1 MILETSLSLLE
12 GFALGFSVASDL
24 GIIDGKAIAL
34 NAIQL
39 GPVVCFVLAFGF
51 YVVYYVVFR
60 WLYDLYY
67 SSLQIYNT
75 GSISRA
81 EKKARKAMSK
91 LGMEKVE
98 NVDRVTLRRGRNLL
112 YVISNPDCFKA
123 PNSDTYVVFG
133 EAKAEDMAAKAAAQ
147 AKAFQAEAANG
158 AAAAAAGAGG
168 APGAAKIASIT
179 EEVDEG
185 EVDMEG
191 LEEKDV
197 DLVATQANVSKGKA
211 AAALKASDGDI
222 VSAIMELTM

>member
-1 MILETSLSLLE
+1 MRGVQSALTFRSRLFSL
-12 GFALGFSVASDL
+12 DH
-24 GIIDGKAIAL
+24 D
-34 NAIQL
+34 
-39 GPVVCFVLAFGF
+39 P
-51 YVVYYVVFR
+51 
-60 WLYDLYY
+60 
-67 SSLQIYNT
+67 

-147 AKAFQAEAANG
+147 AAAFKAEAANG
-158 AAAAAAGAGG
+158 AAAAAAAAAGG
-168 APGAAKIASIT
+168 APGAAKVASIT

>member
-1 MILETSLSLLE
+1 
-12 GFALGFSVASDL
+12 
-24 GIIDGKAIAL
+24 
-34 NAIQL
+34 
-39 GPVVCFVLAFGF
+39 
-51 YVVYYVVFR
+51 
-60 WLYDLYY
+60 
-67 SSLQIYNT
+67 
-75 GSISRA
+75 
-81 EKKARKAMSK
+81 MSK

-185 EVDMEG
+185 EDDMEG

>member
-1 MILETSLSLLE
+1 
-12 GFALGFSVASDL
+12 
-24 GIIDGKAIAL
+24 
-34 NAIQL
+34 
-39 GPVVCFVLAFGF
+39 
-51 YVVYYVVFR
+51 
-60 WLYDLYY
+60 
-67 SSLQIYNT
+67 
-75 GSISRA
+75 
-81 EKKARKAMSK
+81 
-91 LGMEKVE
+91 MEKVE

-147 AKAFQAEAANG
+147 AAAFKAESA
-158 AAAAAAGAGG
+158 AAAAAAGAG
-168 APGAAKIASIT
+168 APGAAKVASIT

-185 EVDMEG
+185 ELDMEG

>member
-1 MILETSLSLLE
+1 MRGVQSALTFRSRLFSL
-12 GFALGFSVASDL
+12 DH
-24 GIIDGKAIAL
+24 D
-34 NAIQL
+34 
-39 GPVVCFVLAFGF
+39 P
-51 YVVYYVVFR
+51 
-60 WLYDLYY
+60 
-67 SSLQIYNT
+67 

-147 AKAFQAEAANG
+147 AAAFKAEAANG
-158 AAAAAAGAGG
+158 AAAAAAAGG
-168 APGAAKIASIT
+168 APGAAKVASIT

>member
-1 MILETSLSLLE
+1 M
-12 GFALGFSVASDL
+12 
-24 GIIDGKAIAL
+24 
-34 NAIQL
+34 IQL
-39 GPVVCFVLAFGF
+39 VSSSVLSSRLAFASF
-51 YVVYYVVFR
+51 IT
-60 WLYDLYY
+60 
-67 SSLQIYNT
+67 SSFADFTIFTTPLQIYNT

>member
-1 MILETSLSLLE
+1 MAADNEKEEEIEDEEEEHSE
-12 GFALGFSVASDL
+12 EEEEEEEHGD
-24 GIIDGKAIAL
+24 
-34 NAIQL
+34 
-39 GPVVCFVLAFGF
+39 
-51 YVVYYVVFR
+51 
-60 WLYDLYY
+60 
-67 SSLQIYNT
+67 

-112 YVISNPDCFKA
+112 YR
-123 PNSDTYVVFG
+123 
-133 EAKAEDMAAKAAAQ
+133 KAEDMAAKAAAQ

-168 APGAAKIASIT
+168 APGAAKIASIM

-185 EVDMEG
+185 EVNMEG

>member
-1 MILETSLSLLE
+1 MAADNEKEEEIEDEEEEHSE
-12 GFALGFSVASDL
+12 EEEEEEEHED
-24 GIIDGKAIAL
+24 
-34 NAIQL
+34 
-39 GPVVCFVLAFGF
+39 
-51 YVVYYVVFR
+51 
-60 WLYDLYY
+60 
-67 SSLQIYNT
+67 

-123 PNSDTYVVFG
+123 PNSDTYVR
-133 EAKAEDMAAKAAAQ
+133 KAEDMAAKAAAQ

>member
-1 MILETSLSLLE
+1 
-12 GFALGFSVASDL
+12 
-24 GIIDGKAIAL
+24 
-34 NAIQL
+34 
-39 GPVVCFVLAFGF
+39 
-51 YVVYYVVFR
+51 
-60 WLYDLYY
+60 
-67 SSLQIYNT
+67 
-75 GSISRA
+75 
-81 EKKARKAMSK
+81 MSK

-123 PNSDTYVVFG
+123 PNSDTYVIFG

-147 AKAFQAEAANG
+147 AAAFKAESA
-158 AAAAAAGAGG
+158 AAAAAAGAG
-168 APGAAKIASIT
+168 APGAAKVASIT

-185 EVDMEG
+185 EIDMEG

>member
-1 MILETSLSLLE
+1 MRGVQRALTFRSRLFSL
-12 GFALGFSVASDL
+12 DH
-24 GIIDGKAIAL
+24 D
-34 NAIQL
+34 
-39 GPVVCFVLAFGF
+39 P
-51 YVVYYVVFR
+51 
-60 WLYDLYY
+60 
-67 SSLQIYNT
+67 

-147 AKAFQAEAANG
+147 AAAFKAEAANG
-158 AAAAAAGAGG
+158 AAAAAAAGG
-168 APGAAKIASIT
+168 APGAAKVASIT

-185 EVDMEG
+185 EVADAQPGGLQPGGVRAGQPRADTLQWQHGTEG
-191 LEEKDV
+191 IRQDQGRRQGM
-197 DLVATQANVSKGKA
+197 DSQWTRR
-211 AAALKASDGDI
+211 
-222 VSAIMELTM
+222 

>member
-1 MILETSLSLLE
+1 
-12 GFALGFSVASDL
+12 
-24 GIIDGKAIAL
+24 
-34 NAIQL
+34 
-39 GPVVCFVLAFGF
+39 
-51 YVVYYVVFR
+51 
-60 WLYDLYY
+60 
-67 SSLQIYNT
+67 
-75 GSISRA
+75 
-81 EKKARKAMSK
+81 MSK

-147 AKAFQAEAANG
+147 AAAFKAESA
-158 AAAAAAGAGG
+158 AAAAAAGAG
-168 APGAAKIASIT
+168 APGAAKVASIT

-185 EVDMEG
+185 EIDMEG

-197 DLVATQANVSKGKA
+197 DLVATQANVIKGKA

>member
-1 MILETSLSLLE
+1 M
-12 GFALGFSVASDL
+12 SVL
-24 GIIDGKAIAL
+24 IECE
-34 NAIQL
+34 IQKW
-39 GPVVCFVLAFGF
+39 VFFVLFSLMCVRPALT
-51 YVVYYVVFR
+51 FR
-60 WLYDLYY
+60 SRLF
-67 SSLQIYNT
+67 SLDHDP

-147 AKAFQAEAANG
+147 AAAFKAEAANG
-158 AAAAAAGAGG
+158 AAAAANGG
-168 APGAAKIASIT
+168 APGAAKVASIT

>member
-1 MILETSLSLLE
+1 
-12 GFALGFSVASDL
+12 
-24 GIIDGKAIAL
+24 
-34 NAIQL
+34 
-39 GPVVCFVLAFGF
+39 
-51 YVVYYVVFR
+51 
-60 WLYDLYY
+60 
-67 SSLQIYNT
+67 
-75 GSISRA
+75 
-81 EKKARKAMSK
+81 MSK

-147 AKAFQAEAANG
+147 AAAFKAEAANG
-158 AAAAAAGAGG
+158 AAAAAASG
-168 APGAAKIASIT
+168 APGAAKVASIT

>member
-1 MILETSLSLLE
+1 MRGVQSALTFRSRLFSL
-12 GFALGFSVASDL
+12 DH
-24 GIIDGKAIAL
+24 D
-34 NAIQL
+34 
-39 GPVVCFVLAFGF
+39 P
-51 YVVYYVVFR
+51 
-60 WLYDLYY
+60 
-67 SSLQIYNT
+67 

>member
-1 MILETSLSLLE
+1 
-12 GFALGFSVASDL
+12 
-24 GIIDGKAIAL
+24 
-34 NAIQL
+34 
-39 GPVVCFVLAFGF
+39 
-51 YVVYYVVFR
+51 
-60 WLYDLYY
+60 
-67 SSLQIYNT
+67 
-75 GSISRA
+75 
-81 EKKARKAMSK
+81 MSK

-147 AKAFQAEAANG
+147 AAAFKAEAANG
-158 AAAAAAGAGG
+158 AAAAANGG
-168 APGAAKIASIT
+168 APGAAKVASIT

-197 DLVATQANVSKGKA
+197 DLVATQANVGKGKA

>member
-1 MILETSLSLLE
+1 
-12 GFALGFSVASDL
+12 
-24 GIIDGKAIAL
+24 
-34 NAIQL
+34 
-39 GPVVCFVLAFGF
+39 
-51 YVVYYVVFR
+51 
-60 WLYDLYY
+60 
-67 SSLQIYNT
+67 
-75 GSISRA
+75 
-81 EKKARKAMSK
+81 MSK

-123 PNSDTYVVFG
+123 PNSDTYVIFG
-133 EAKAEDMAAKAAAQ
+133 ESKAEDMAAKAAAQ
-147 AKAFQAEAANG
+147 AAAFKAESA
-158 AAAAAAGAGG
+158 AAAAAAGAG
-168 APGAAKIASIT
+168 APGAAKVASIT

-185 EVDMEG
+185 EIDMEG

>member
-1 MILETSLSLLE
+1 
-12 GFALGFSVASDL
+12 
-24 GIIDGKAIAL
+24 
-34 NAIQL
+34 
-39 GPVVCFVLAFGF
+39 
-51 YVVYYVVFR
+51 
-60 WLYDLYY
+60 
-67 SSLQIYNT
+67 
-75 GSISRA
+75 
-81 EKKARKAMSK
+81 MSK

-147 AKAFQAEAANG
+147 AAAFKAESA
-158 AAAAAAGAGG
+158 AAAAAAGAG
-168 APGAAKIASIT
+168 APGAAKVASIT

-185 EVDMEG
+185 EIDMEG

>member
-1 MILETSLSLLE
+1 MSSSVLS
-12 GFALGFSVASDL
+12 SR
-24 GIIDGKAIAL
+24 
-34 NAIQL
+34 
-39 GPVVCFVLAFGF
+39 LAFTSF
-51 YVVYYVVFR
+51 ST
-60 WLYDLYY
+60 
-67 SSLQIYNT
+67 SSFADFTIFTTPLQIYNT

>member
-1 MILETSLSLLE
+1 
-12 GFALGFSVASDL
+12 
-24 GIIDGKAIAL
+24 
-34 NAIQL
+34 
-39 GPVVCFVLAFGF
+39 
-51 YVVYYVVFR
+51 
-60 WLYDLYY
+60 
-67 SSLQIYNT
+67 
-75 GSISRA
+75 
-81 EKKARKAMSK
+81 
-91 LGMEKVE
+91 MEKVE

-147 AKAFQAEAANG
+147 AAAFKAESA
-158 AAAAAAGAGG
+158 AAAAAAGAG
-168 APGAAKIASIT
+168 APGAAKVASIT

-185 EVDMEG
+185 EIDMEG

>member
-1 MILETSLSLLE
+1 
-12 GFALGFSVASDL
+12 
-24 GIIDGKAIAL
+24 
-34 NAIQL
+34 
-39 GPVVCFVLAFGF
+39 
-51 YVVYYVVFR
+51 
-60 WLYDLYY
+60 
-67 SSLQIYNT
+67 
-75 GSISRA
+75 
-81 EKKARKAMSK
+81 
-91 LGMEKVE
+91 MEKVE

-123 PNSDTYVVFG
+123 PNSDTYVIFG

-147 AKAFQAEAANG
+147 AAAFKAESA
-158 AAAAAAGAGG
+158 AAAAAAGAG
-168 APGAAKIASIT
+168 APGAAKVASIT

-185 EVDMEG
+185 EIDMEG

>member
-1 MILETSLSLLE
+1 MSVFIELRNTKM
-12 GFALGFSVASDL
+12 GFSSSFCPLLFMCARP
-24 GIIDGKAIAL
+24 AL
-34 NAIQL
+34 TL
-39 GPVVCFVLAFGF
+39 RSRLF
-51 YVVYYVVFR
+51 
-60 WLYDLYY
+60 
-67 SSLQIYNT
+67 SLDHDP

-147 AKAFQAEAANG
+147 AAAFKAEAANG
-158 AAAAAAGAGG
+158 AAAAAAAGG
-168 APGAAKIASIT
+168 APGAAKVASIT

-197 DLVATQANVSKGKA
+197 DLVATQANVNKGKA

>member
-1 MILETSLSLLE
+1 
-12 GFALGFSVASDL
+12 
-24 GIIDGKAIAL
+24 
-34 NAIQL
+34 
-39 GPVVCFVLAFGF
+39 
-51 YVVYYVVFR
+51 
-60 WLYDLYY
+60 
-67 SSLQIYNT
+67 
-75 GSISRA
+75 
-81 EKKARKAMSK
+81 MSK

-123 PNSDTYVVFG
+123 PNSDTYVIFG

-147 AKAFQAEAANG
+147 AAAFKAESAA
-158 AAAAAAGAGG
+158 AAAAAAGAG
-168 APGAAKIASIT
+168 APGAAKVASIT

-185 EVDMEG
+185 EIDMEG

>member
-1 MILETSLSLLE
+1 
-12 GFALGFSVASDL
+12 
-24 GIIDGKAIAL
+24 
-34 NAIQL
+34 
-39 GPVVCFVLAFGF
+39 
-51 YVVYYVVFR
+51 
-60 WLYDLYY
+60 
-67 SSLQIYNT
+67 
-75 GSISRA
+75 
-81 EKKARKAMSK
+81 
-91 LGMEKVE
+91 MEKVE

-133 EAKAEDMAAKAAAQ
+133 EAKAGDMAAKAAAQ
-147 AKAFQAEAANG
+147 AAAFKAESA
-158 AAAAAAGAGG
+158 AAAAAAGAG
-168 APGAAKIASIT
+168 APGAAKVASIT

-185 EVDMEG
+185 EIDMEG

>member
-1 MILETSLSLLE
+1 MRGVQSALTFRSRLFSL
-12 GFALGFSVASDL
+12 DH
-24 GIIDGKAIAL
+24 D
-34 NAIQL
+34 
-39 GPVVCFVLAFGF
+39 P
-51 YVVYYVVFR
+51 
-60 WLYDLYY
+60 
-67 SSLQIYNT
+67 

-147 AKAFQAEAANG
+147 AAAFKAEAANG
-158 AAAAAAGAGG
+158 AAAAAAGG
-168 APGAAKIASIT
+168 APGAAKVASIT

>member
-1 MILETSLSLLE
+1 LRRLLRRLSLTLR
-12 GFALGFSVASDL
+12 FLLLLSPN
-24 GIIDGKAIAL
+24 IT
-34 NAIQL
+34 
-39 GPVVCFVLAFGF
+39 
-51 YVVYYVVFR
+51 
-60 WLYDLYY
+60 
-67 SSLQIYNT
+67 T